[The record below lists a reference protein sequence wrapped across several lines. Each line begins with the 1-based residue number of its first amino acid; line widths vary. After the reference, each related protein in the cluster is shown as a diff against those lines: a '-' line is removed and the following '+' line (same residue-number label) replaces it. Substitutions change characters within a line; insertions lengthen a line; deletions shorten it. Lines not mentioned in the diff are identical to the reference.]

1 MPIDGT
7 EPVSAA
13 DLNIALGG
21 GSSQT
26 MTSASVRRR

>member
-21 GSSQT
+21 GRSGNRGPS
-26 MTSASVRRR
+26 RLRG